1 MYSYID
7 YYIYRLFNSQF
18 NSLKYSL
25 PIFYIDKIILQKKK
39 KEKKIAR
46 KIFLLKILF
55 EVWLKSCRTNLFIQI
70 VKQMANIL
78 DLCI

>member
-39 KEKKIAR
+39 KKKKLLEK
-46 KIFLLKILF
+46 FF
-55 EVWLKSCRTNLFIQI
+55 Y
-70 VKQMANIL
+70 
-78 DLCI
+78 